1 MKIQNILNI
10 IKRIYESN
18 YFPTLLTYSII
29 FLVLLFIIVLFLGLK
44 DAKKSK
50 EPKKIVEEETKDITF
65 EQITE
70 LDNIKEDV
78 TFEMPVLTKNLENF
92 KKSLEEVKVGK
103 SLIEALEE
111 EIQKEEQFEIR
122 KTSGIIKH
130 KKEFEKTPKVLD
142 KTKIEDTAI
151 NPVIKEES
159 LIEKKELK
167 KASEKKDISK
177 EESKEIEV
185 LEVETLEPITSQ
197 TTKRYNMDDNF

>member
-1 MKIQNILNI
+1 MKIQNFLNI

-70 LDNIKEDV
+70 IDNIKEDV

-92 KKSLEEVKVGK
+92 KKS
-103 SLIEALEE
+103 LEE

-159 LIEKKELK
+159 LIDKKELK
-167 KASEKKDISK
+167 KASEKKEISK